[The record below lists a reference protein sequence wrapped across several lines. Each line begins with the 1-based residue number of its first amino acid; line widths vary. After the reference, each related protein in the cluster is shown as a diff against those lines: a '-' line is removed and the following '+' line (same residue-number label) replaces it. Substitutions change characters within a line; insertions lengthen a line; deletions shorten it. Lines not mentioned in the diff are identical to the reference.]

1 MRSFLILAFIGTAL
15 FGTQAVQIGDKFKDS
30 TKCKACHSPIVK
42 QWEQSWHAKSHYDSD
57 EYFQKTIDYVA
68 RKDNR
73 KSLNTIK
80 IECATCHNPRIS
92 VTSTNAE
99 DEALASV
106 GFDKN
111 TAASKALKSDGISE
125 GINCVVCHNIDQIH
139 DELPENKRGINRVT
153 WMKSGTMTGPYD
165 DAKSPYHKVEQR
177 DFMDT
182 NPNLLCFVCHANDKS
197 SEGHRFTNMQADFK
211 NGGKLCVDCHM
222 GARTQGTAATLRLS
236 NGQAH
241 TRMVRNHGFIGAHTE
256 TMWQDALGVNVKKIK
271 QTVEVTLN
279 NPQPHALPSGFG
291 SREILIEA
299 QYVSAGKILKTE
311 VLSLT
316 SKYLSKRDKPTIP
329 HLAVKTISSISIPAL
344 SSKTFS
350 LPMPTGA
357 ESVNIVV
364 SYRLVNDEVR
374 ELLELKDPIWSK
386 KMVIKKLNLKL

>member
-1 MRSFLILAFIGTAL
+1 MRLWLIFTFISSVL
-15 FGTQAVQIGDKFKDS
+15 FGAQVVQVGDKFKDS

-42 QWEQSWHAKSHYDSD
+42 QWEKSWHAKSHYDSD

-68 RKDNR
+68 RKDNG

-106 GFDKN
+106 GLDKN

-125 GINCVVCHNIDQIH
+125 GINCVVCHNIDKIH
-139 DELPENKRGINRVT
+139 DDLPESKRGMDRVI
-153 WMKSGTMTGPYD
+153 WMKSGTMTGPYN
-165 DAKSPYHKVEQR
+165 DAKSPYHQVEAR
-177 DFMDT
+177 DFMNT
-182 NPNLLCFVCHANDKS
+182 NPNQLCFVCHANDKS
-197 SEGHRFTNMQADFK
+197 EDGHRFVNMQAEFK
-211 NGGKLCVDCHM
+211 SNGKQCVDCHM
-222 GARTQGTAATLRLS
+222 GIRTQGVAATIRLS
-236 NGQAH
+236 NGDAH
-241 TRMVRNHGFIGAHTE
+241 TRMVRSHGFVGAHTE
-256 TMWQDALGVNVKKIK
+256 TMWQDALGVNAKKTK
-271 QTVEVTLN
+271 QTVEVTLS

-329 HLAVKTISSISIPAL
+329 HLAVKTISNISIPAF
-344 SSKTFS
+344 SSKIFS
-350 LPMPTGA
+350 LPMPIGA